1 MRRLK
6 YAGFALFAFGGCHV
20 PRHLPEGQWLV
31 ESQEI
36 AWLNE
41 DPGATPLKGEAVLR
55 LAENRKT
62 LGVRLHLRV
71 HEAVRPERLERAQLR
86 REEKGKDAEG
96 GLRHWMVH
104 EFGEAPV
111 SWDATA
117 GDRTL
122 RNLEA
127 LARRAGYLDAS
138 GRIELDTSGGRQQAR
153 VLYELDLGPLW
164 RIGQMQWVTEGAGIE
179 PLSLMQGS
187 PIQPGR
193 PFDVDALEAER
204 LRIAELLQS
213 RGYAEFDAAY
223 VAFVAD
229 TLGVRSSGR
238 FSVPLSVVVRPAE
251 ASPPRPHQRM
261 RLGEIAVMQ
270 PRDSAAKPL
279 RDPVLEHL
287 ISLAPG
293 ELYNRKALETTYR
306 RLMRIPAISR
316 IEMPTQSRVDSTG
329 QPLVD
334 VEIRLW
340 QRPRFGL
347 LTELDFT
354 RTDVRYGPLLRAS
367 WTDRNVS
374 GRGDR
379 LEWTAGAGISSTRPF
394 SYTEGALVP
403 NSGEWSVEANYS
415 MLGIPPL
422 GLHRLKQSNAARS
435 EVSLAFRRESR
446 PDYFR
451 RSLGVSY
458 GFEFVENE
466 SRNSLFNIDL
476 IEFTYIDLEVED
488 AFLLWLDGQSN
499 AFLKS
504 RFQDYAAPLTR
515 VQWRTG
521 WNEDV
526 ALAGGVRTSF
536 EWSGQLLHELS
547 PVLGLPQNEEGAYL
561 VAGVP
566 FAQFVR
572 WEQEVRL
579 GSEPAPKGG
588 QWMARAFFG
597 MAWLGENLGSL
608 PYDRSFFGG
617 GVNGLRGWATRD
629 LGPGGVV
636 DPDEA
641 GVIRGL
647 GDWRAEFN
655 VEYRERLTESFILA
669 LFLDAGNVWMRPMGD
684 TSQAV
689 EATWQ
694 GGTWQTVAFNT
705 GLGLR
710 WDFGFFL
717 LRLDGGLRLHDPT
730 QPLGQRWIGQTKA
743 RGAFH
748 IGIGHPF

>member
-1 MRRLK
+1 M
-6 YAGFALFAFGGCHV
+6 
-20 PRHLPEGQWLV
+20 PRHLPDGQWLV
-31 ESQEI
+31 ERQEI
-36 AWLNE
+36 EWNGLDA
-41 DPGATPLKGEAVLR
+41 AAAPLEGESVLR

-71 HEAVRPERLERAQLR
+71 HELVRPEVLERR
-86 REEKGKDAEG
+86 RQERMEREKEPDR
-96 GLRHWMVH
+96 GLRHWMVE

-111 SWDATA
+111 VWDDAA

-127 LARRAGYLDAS
+127 LARRAGYLGAT
-138 GRIELDTSGGRQQAR
+138 GIIRLDTASGRQQAR
-153 VLYELDLGPLW
+153 VTYAVELGPLW
-164 RIGQMQWVTEGAGIE
+164 RLGGIEWNTEGAGIE
-179 PLSLMQGS
+179 PRTVMPGTLLM
-187 PIQPGR
+187 PGLA
-193 PFDVDALEAER
+193 FDVNDLEAER
-204 LRIAELLQS
+204 KRLSDVLQS

-223 VAFVAD
+223 VAFEAD
-229 TLGVRSSGR
+229 TMGRRASGQ
-238 FSVPLSVVVRPAE
+238 FIVPLSVVIRPAGT
-251 ASPPRPHQRM
+251 APTRPHERM
-261 RLGEIAVMQ
+261 RLGEIRIDQAL
-270 PRDSAAKPL
+270 DSGLNAL
-279 RDPVLEHL
+279 RDPILDHL
-287 ISLAPG
+287 ISLQPG
-293 ELYNRKALETTYR
+293 SFFDRSALEATYR
-306 RLMRIPAISR
+306 RLMRLPAISR
-316 IEMPTQSRVDSTG
+316 VEMPTSSRLDSLG
-329 QPLVD
+329 NRLVD
-334 VEIRLW
+334 VDIRLW

-347 LTELDFT
+347 VTEVDFT
-354 RTDVRYGPLLRAS
+354 RTDVRYGPLVRAS

-379 LEWTAGAGISSTRPF
+379 LEWTVTAGISSTRPF
-394 SYTEGALVP
+394 SYTESALVP

-415 MLGIPPL
+415 MLGIPPV

-435 EVSLAFRRESR
+435 DWPLSFRRESR

-451 RSLGVSY
+451 RTFGFRY

-466 SRNSLFNIDL
+466 SRNSLVDIDL
-476 IEFTYIDLEVED
+476 FEFTYIDLEVED
-488 AFLLWLDGQSN
+488 SFAIWLEGQTN

-521 WNEDV
+521 WNSSSRFI
-526 ALAGGVRTSF
+526 GGMRTSL
-536 EWSGQLLHELS
+536 EWSGQLLRQLS
-547 PVLGLPQNEEGAYL
+547 EPLQLPVNDQGAYL

-572 WEQEVRL
+572 WEHELRW
-579 GSEPAPKGG
+579 GIPARTGQG

-597 MAWLGENLGSL
+597 MAWLGENLDGL

-629 LGPGGVV
+629 VGPGGVV
-636 DPDEA
+636 DAELA

-647 GDWRAEFN
+647 GDWRGELN
-655 VEYRERLTESFILA
+655 LEYREHLTESLILA
-669 LFLDAGNVWMRPMGD
+669 LFLDGGNVWMRPARDGE
-684 TSQAV
+684 QAP
-689 EATWQ
+689 EATWA
-694 GGTWQTVAFNT
+694 GGKWQSVAFNT

-730 QPLGQRWIGQTKA
+730 QHDGQRWIGQTKPQ
-743 RGAFH
+743 GAFH

>member
-1 MRRLK
+1 M
-6 YAGFALFAFGGCHV
+6 
-20 PRHLPEGQWLV
+20 
-31 ESQEI
+31 ESQAIE
-36 AWLNE
+36 WSGE
-41 DPGATPLKGEAVLR
+41 DPHAAPLKGEEVLR
-55 LAENRKT
+55 LSANRKT
-62 LGVRLHLRV
+62 LGIRLHLRV
-71 HEAVRPERLERAQLR
+71 HEWVRPERLQRARDR
-86 REEKGKDAEG
+86 RVGHGKDPDR
-96 GLRHWMVH
+96 GLRHWMVE

-111 SWDATA
+111 VWDESA

-138 GRIELDTSGGRQQAR
+138 GAIRLDTTGGAQQAR
-153 VLYELDLGPLW
+153 VHYVVELGPLW
-164 RIGQMQWVTEGAGIE
+164 RIGQVHWTTEGSGVE
-179 PLSLMQGS
+179 PVMIMPGS
-187 PIQPGR
+187 RIQPGKA
-193 PFDVDALEAER
+193 FDVDALEAER

-223 VAFVAD
+223 VAFEAD
-229 TLGVRSSGR
+229 TLGLRATGSTA
-238 FSVPLSVVVRPAE
+238 VPIGVIIRPAG
-251 ASPPRPHQRM
+251 AAPPRPHQRM
-261 RLGEIAVMQ
+261 RLGEIAVSQ
-270 PRDSAAKPL
+270 LRDSSAKAL

-287 ISLAPG
+287 VSLNAG
-293 ELYNRKALETTYR
+293 ALYDRMALESTYR

-316 IEMPTQSRVDSTG
+316 IEMPTQSRLDSTG
-329 QPLVD
+329 QSLVD

-354 RTDVRYGPLLRAS
+354 RTDVRYGPLLRVS

-379 LEWTAGAGISSTRPF
+379 LEWNVGAGISSTRPF

-422 GLHRLKQSNAARS
+422 GLHHLKQSNAARS

-451 RSLGVSY
+451 RSLGVRY

-466 SRNSLFNIDL
+466 SRNSLFDIDL
-476 IEFTYIDLEVED
+476 IEFTYIDLELED
-488 AFLLWLDGQSN
+488 AFADWLDDQTN

-515 VQWRTG
+515 VTWRTG

-526 ALAGGVRTSF
+526 RIAGGLRTSL
-536 EWSGQLLHELS
+536 EWSGQLLRQLS
-547 PVLGLPQNEEGAYL
+547 PALRLPQSESGAYL

-572 WEQEVRL
+572 WEQEVRFGTEPVSQ
-579 GSEPAPKGG
+579 GS

-597 MAWLGENLGSL
+597 MAWLGQNLGSL

-636 DPDEA
+636 DPDQA

-655 VEYRERLTESFILA
+655 VEYRERLSESFILA
-669 LFLDAGNVWMRPMGD
+669 IFLDCGNVWMRPSD
-684 TSQAV
+684 DDSQAA
-689 EATWQ
+689 EATWK
-694 GGTWQTVAFNT
+694 GGRGQSVAFNT

-730 QPLGQRWIGQTKA
+730 RVLGQRWIGQTKA